1 VVCDTQN
8 GMPASTPFAMT
19 PKAGHQ
25 HTFRDEYQC
34 VVQEAAYRACC
45 IRGAIFDGAE
55 MVELTLQH
63 LIELPH
69 RRRSDIV
76 TNKPH
81 IDIYLGNVRVFKRT
95 SRTLLFAFCPDIGR
109 FLKPTHGSLAIRLP
123 HGHSNALAVKL
134 AVLYMERYLIDTGV
148 RNAPWRVRGPI
159 ASYIYLAE
167 LFAFI
172 GMSQAALD
180 LEKAILCRLQEHPLR
195 IDQILAIW
203 GRENK
208 LNPSKWVY
216 AMADNIMT
224 FLCVPKIEHFRVE
237 YDIELEE
244 TYEERLEKRLQ
255 HTTDCYPE
263 TDE

>member
-1 VVCDTQN
+1 
-8 GMPASTPFAMT
+8 MPASTPFAMT
-19 PKAGHQ
+19 PKAGRQ

-34 VVQEAAYRACC
+34 AVQEAAYRACC
-45 IRGAIFDGAE
+45 SRGAVFLGAE
-55 MVELTLQH
+55 MVEITLQH
-63 LIELPH
+63 LLELPH

-95 SRTLLFAFCPDIGR
+95 SRTLLIAFCPDIGR
-109 FLKPTHGSLAIRLP
+109 FLKPTHGSLAVRLP

-134 AVLYMERYLIDTGV
+134 AVLYMERYLLDPGV
-148 RNAPWRVRGPI
+148 RDAPWRVRGDI

-167 LFAFI
+167 LFAFV
-172 GMSQAALD
+172 GMSEVALK
-180 LEKAILCRLQEHPLR
+180 LETAILRRLQEYPLR
-195 IDQILAIW
+195 IDQVLAIW

-208 LNPSKWVY
+208 LHPSRWVY
-216 AMADNIMT
+216 VMADNIMT
-224 FLCVPKIEHFRVE
+224 FLCVPRIERFRINC
-237 YDIELEE
+237 DIEQEE
-244 TYEERLEKRLQ
+244 TYKERLEKRLQ